1 MRIAFRVDSSA
12 AIGTGHLMR
21 CLTLAQRLREQGAD
35 VLFVMR
41 DLPGAMLKRPELAGF
56 ECAVLP
62 PPSGGGCS
70 DGLAHSAWLGTDQAT
85 DARETLAVLGNGVDW
100 MVVDHYAIDRQWHSV
115 VRQRAAKIMVIDD
128 IADRSHDCDLLLDQ
142 NLQNAPDRYSELV
155 GYQAQTLLGPRYA
168 LLRDRFAELR
178 PRALAKRR
186 EKLERLL
193 IFLGGVDAAGAT
205 LLALEAIQA
214 AGIDNLQLDVVIGP
228 ANPDRDR
235 IRHWCGSRPN
245 VQLFEG
251 GVELADLML
260 EADLS
265 IGAAGS
271 ASWERCC
278 MGLPTIVVTVAEN
291 QREGAT
297 ALARAGAV
305 IWAGDKDSI
314 ATANLAAILDLFR
327 FCPDHVFPLAD
338 AAAKLVD
345 GEGCRRVVQ
354 EMIKPQIAI
363 RRAGHTD
370 CDMVWSWRNDEVTRR
385 WSTNPQKIPLEDH
398 RAWFAGALRE
408 ERRVMVIGEDATGPV
423 GFVRFDLAEM
433 EATVSIFLSP
443 ERHGRGLGSALLTEA
458 LHWLKST
465 APQVSEIKAH
475 VVAGNQQSARMFEA
489 TGFARCG
496 EDFSLAIN
504 GDRK

>member
-41 DLPGAMLKRPELAGF
+41 DLPGAMLQRPELAGF

-62 PPSGGGCS
+62 PPSGGDCS
-70 DGLAHSAWLGTDQAT
+70 DWLAHSAWLGTDQAT

-155 GYQAQTLLGPRYA
+155 GHQAQTLLGPRYA

-214 AGIDNLQLDVVIGP
+214 AEIDNLQLDVVIGP

-291 QREGAT
+291 QREGAK
-297 ALARAGAV
+297 ALARAGAA
-305 IWAGDKDSI
+305 IWAGDMCTLRGDD
-314 ATANLAAILDLFR
+314 LASCLRILR
-327 FCPDHVFPLAD
+327 THPDHLFPLAN
-338 AAAKLVD
+338 AAAALVD
-345 GEGCRRVVQ
+345 GVGLARV
-354 EMIKPQIAI
+354 I
-363 RRAGHTD
+363 
-370 CDMVWSWRNDEVTRR
+370 
-385 WSTNPQKIPLEDH
+385 
-398 RAWFAGALRE
+398 
-408 ERRVMVIGEDATGPV
+408 ER
-423 GFVRFDLAEM
+423 
-433 EATVSIFLSP
+433 
-443 ERHGRGLGSALLTEA
+443 LL
-458 LHWLKST
+458 
-465 APQVSEIKAH
+465 P
-475 VVAGNQQSARMFEA
+475 
-489 TGFARCG
+489 
-496 EDFSLAIN
+496 
-504 GDRK
+504 